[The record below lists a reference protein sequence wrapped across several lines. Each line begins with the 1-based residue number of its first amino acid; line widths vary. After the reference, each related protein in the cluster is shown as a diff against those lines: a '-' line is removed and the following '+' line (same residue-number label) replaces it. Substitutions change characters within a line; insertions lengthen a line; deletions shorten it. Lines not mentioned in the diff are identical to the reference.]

1 METTEEKKKTKE
13 KSTQPCRLITD
24 EI

>member
-1 METTEEKKKTKE
+1 METTEKKKKTKE